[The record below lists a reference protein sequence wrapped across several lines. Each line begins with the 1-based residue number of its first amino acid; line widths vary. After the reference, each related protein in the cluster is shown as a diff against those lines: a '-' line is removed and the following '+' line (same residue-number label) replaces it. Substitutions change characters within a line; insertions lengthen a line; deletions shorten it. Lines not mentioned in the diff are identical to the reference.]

1 MQDAEKRSKRS
12 SAKPPRPPPQKQTAQ
27 RALGSC
33 CSGGSSRPGVFVLK
47 GRRVPIAARAA
58 PGGCPKSATWEQGS
72 LPRGAPLAARRW
84 LPLFASFVTSRLQL
98 KGPLLHGEAAERQRR
113 RCSTPLASFSR
124 EDVAVRP
131 RLFCSSILG
140 CCYSSSARRHPPG
153 RCRRRRGRD
162 PPHPPPLRSP
172 DPHGSAVGSGRGR
185 GGRGVA
191 QRGRAACVQCLK
203 ATSSTWGTPG
213 SCMSRGSA
221 LGGRTA
227 PETTPP
233 SAPHPPQLP
242 AASPPSS
249 FLLFPNSAAP
259 FAAALHALTHL
270 QPRSREDATSRRRFD
285 VVKLDK
291 RGRLRV
297 SKGLWG
303 PEAAG
308 LSAEQRRPAC
318 VGLWEVPEG
327 FCPAA
332 APTWPWVRLSPRRA
346 ACSPERRGERSPRE
360 QNSPKR
366 VLKSERSRSSA
377 HICIN

>member
-1 MQDAEKRSKRS
+1 MGAGIAAARS
-12 SAKPPRPPPQKQTAQ
+12 SARCAPLPSLVCLVRN
-27 RALGSC
+27 
-33 CSGGSSRPGVFVLK
+33 
-47 GRRVPIAARAA
+47 VPAAAKRAA
-58 PGGCPKSATWEQGS
+58 
-72 LPRGAPLAARRW
+72 AARRG
-84 LPLFASFVTSRLQL
+84 SR
-98 KGPLLHGEAAERQRR
+98 EAAQALLNPTRFL
-113 RCSTPLASFSR
+113 LARGRGRSP
-124 EDVAVRP
+124 AVV
-131 RLFCSSILG
+131 LQQYFGLLLQQLG
-140 CCYSSSARRHPPG
+140 SQASAG
-153 RCRRRRGRD
+153 CCRRRRGRD

-213 SCMSRGSA
+213 SCVSRGSA

-233 SAPHPPQLP
+233 ISPPPPQLP

-285 VVKLDK
+285 VVKDK

-308 LSAEQRRPAC
+308 LSAERRRPAC

-332 APTWPWVRLSPRRA
+332 APTRPWVRLSPRRA

-366 VLKSERSRSSA
+366 VLKSERSSRCA
-377 HICIN
+377 AQP